1 MEHPSSNRREVI
13 GLRHLED
20 ENALMTFGFD
30 APLKSE
36 QGEAVRKI
44 ADKIIGDCHSFGKNR
59 VAFVCSTQK
68 RTLETAKLIQDELL
82 PRDEKLGVS
91 IIPDYR
97 LVDLSQGRLI
107 FPKEYRDGD
116 NLPGLSTAWKI
127 FWEESFTKKNLL
139 YRFGD
144 SVKLADGSLL
154 YPELEGLFERPG
166 ESCAEFTCRIY
177 DFLASLENMDF
188 EDTLNL
194 IVGHTATISILY
206 EFLEIAK
213 DLSRK
218 FIPTVPLGELP
229 NISWGYLQKI
239 QKYLPGDISPGQLTT
254 YEISDLIRPEI
265 QEIIRV
271 ERDVLK
277 SLITQSRHEK

>member
-1 MEHPSSNRREVI
+1 
-13 GLRHLED
+13 
-20 ENALMTFGFD
+20 
-30 APLKSE
+30 
-36 QGEAVRKI
+36 
-44 ADKIIGDCHSFGKNR
+44 
-59 VAFVCSTQK
+59 
-68 RTLETAKLIQDELL
+68 
-82 PRDEKLGVS
+82 
-91 IIPDYR
+91 
-97 LVDLSQGRLI
+97 
-107 FPKEYRDGD
+107 
-116 NLPGLSTAWKI
+116 
-127 FWEESFTKKNLL
+127 
-139 YRFGD
+139 
-144 SVKLADGSLL
+144 
-154 YPELEGLFERPG
+154 
-166 ESCAEFTCRIY
+166 
-177 DFLASLENMDF
+177 MDF